1 MGVHTTVVFAD
12 LTGSTALFETLG
24 NEKAADAVM
33 RLTKWIGEIFEHKDY
48 AGRVVKKLGDGVL
61 GTFPSAEDALRAV
74 VYIQRGH
81 QRRVKR
87 WPPEIRMEIRIG
99 VASGEVVVVDGDCY
113 GDAVN
118 VASRLSDL
126 SGAHQIWASESV
138 VEQIPDGSN
147 LRFRN
152 LGPINVRG
160 RTEALTV
167 YQVGWEDDAS
177 SELLTMQATLPEAAL
192 REDTILGKIELKWLD
207 TNRSFSSA
215 ELPVH
220 LGRASEAEMF
230 VDDPGVSRLHAKIDW
245 RHGSFVLVDL
255 SSFGTWVRF
264 AGSDTDVHLRRDECL
279 LHGRGEIGL
288 GMPCNDLSRATV
300 RFNVS
305 GTSVEIN

>member
-24 NEKAADAVM
+24 NEKAAEAVT
-33 RLTKWIGEIFEHKDY
+33 RLTQWISEIFEVN
-48 AGRVVKKLGDGVL
+48 AGSVVKKLGDGVL
-61 GTFPSAEDALRAV
+61 GVFPSAENALGAMV
-74 VYIQRGH
+74 GMQRGH
-81 QRRVKR
+81 HRRLKR
-87 WPPEIRMEIRIG
+87 WPPEIRMEIRVG
-99 VASGEVVVVDGDCY
+99 VASGEVVVVGGDCY

-138 VEQIPDGSN
+138 VQQIPDTSR
-147 LRFRN
+147 LRFRS

-167 YQVGWEDDAS
+167 YQVEWEEDAS
-177 SELLTMQATLPEAAL
+177 PEMLTMQAAFPDAIP
-192 REDTILGKIELKWLD
+192 REDSVLGQIQLMWLD
-207 TNRSFSSA
+207 THRSFSSTD
-215 ELPVH
+215 LPVH
-220 LGRASEAEMF
+220 LGRASDAEMY
-230 VDDPGVSRLHAKIDW
+230 VNDPRVSRLHAKIDW

-288 GMPCNDLSRATV
+288 GMPCNDLSAPTV

-305 GTSVEIN
+305 GSTVEIG

>member
-1 MGVHTTVVFAD
+1 MGVNKTVVFAD

-24 NEKAADAVM
+24 NEKAADAVT
-33 RLTKWIGEIFEHKDY
+33 RLTQWISEIFT
-48 AGRVVKKLGDGVL
+48 ANSGSVVKKLGDGVL
-61 GTFPSAEDALRAV
+61 GTFPRAEDALHAM
-74 VYIQRGH
+74 VYMQRGH
-81 QRRVKR
+81 QRRLKR
-87 WPPEIRMEIRIG
+87 WPPKIRMEIRVG
-99 VASGEVVVVDGDCY
+99 VASGEVVEVGGDCY

-118 VASRLSDL
+118 MASRLSDL
-126 SGAHQIWASESV
+126 SGAHQIWASEAV
-138 VEQIPDGSN
+138 VEQIPDSSN

-167 YQVGWEDDAS
+167 YQVEWEEDAS
-177 SELLTMQATLPEAAL
+177 SELLTMQAALPEAAM
-192 REDTILGKIELKWLD
+192 REDSILGNIQLMWLD
-207 TNRSFSSA
+207 TNRSFSST

-220 LGRASEAEMF
+220 LGRATDAEMF
-230 VDDPGVSRLHAKIDW
+230 VDDPRVSRLHAKIDW

-279 LHGRGEIGL
+279 LHGHGEIGL
-288 GMPCNDLSRATV
+288 GMPCNDLSAATV

-305 GTSVEIN
+305 GSTVEIG